1 MDFLAIIAKT
11 IITKYSKDIFTV
23 IRPHMLTSGVYC
35 SIYSTF
41 QHNPRNR
48 TNYNNIKFKKNHNCE
63 EQLLIFMLSKTIE
76 TN

>member
-1 MDFLAIIAKT
+1 
-11 IITKYSKDIFTV
+11 
-23 IRPHMLTSGVYC
+23 MLTSDVYC

-48 TNYNNIKFKKNHNCE
+48 TNYNNIKFKKNHKCE